1 LPGWTWLEQA
11 IPNAEVVARSSS
23 IMNLISA
30 VKAGLGVTILPCFM
44 ADPDPALV
52 RCMGPIQG
60 VRSDLW
66 LLTREDLRDVP
77 RVRAFIDFLAEY
89 VSGMRRLLTGE
100 AALWQREDK
109 ARDAS
114 GLSRSEPDG
123 LAVSPT
129 P

>member
-1 LPGWTWLEQA
+1 
-11 IPNAEVVARSSS
+11 
-23 IMNLISA
+23 
-30 VKAGLGVTILPCFM
+30 
-44 ADPDPALV
+44 
-52 RCMGPIQG
+52 MGPIQG
-60 VRSDLW
+60 MRSDLW

-114 GLSRSEPDG
+114 G
-123 LAVSPT
+123 
-129 P
+129 